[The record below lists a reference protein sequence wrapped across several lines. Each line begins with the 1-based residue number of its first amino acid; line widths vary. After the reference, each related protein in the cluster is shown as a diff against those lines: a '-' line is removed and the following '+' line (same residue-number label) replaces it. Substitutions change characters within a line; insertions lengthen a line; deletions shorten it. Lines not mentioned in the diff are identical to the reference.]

1 MVVRR
6 GPDNGF
12 TRRYWK
18 DSWNKFDF
26 LIVLT
31 SLPGLL
37 GLMGNGTGVFRIFRI
52 ARLFKLV
59 QGAKGLRTLFNT
71 LLQSLPAIGNVGS
84 LLFLLM
90 FVYGVL
96 GMNMYGKPGTVLYD
110 AQHANFN
117 DFATSLNTLFR
128 VFTGD
133 SWSAIMKE
141 AFECTDHGGCA
152 NHERG
157 RTLDGAIAAIY
168 FISFV
173 VAGSFVMLNLII
185 AVILDKFMD
194 SAESEGLL
202 QADNF
207 FDVLRKKMIIDKFMD
222 KLEWKLKEHMAKLKL
237 EKKLSKK
244 KK

>member
-1 MVVRR
+1 
-6 GPDNGF
+6 
-12 TRRYWK
+12 
-18 DSWNKFDF
+18 
-26 LIVLT
+26 
-31 SLPGLL
+31 
-37 GLMGNGTGVFRIFRI
+37 MGNGTGVFRIFRI

-141 AFECTDHGGCA
+141 AFECADHGGCA

-173 VAGSFVMLNLII
+173 VAGDVSDSNEPVQLEQRQKI
-185 AVILDKFMD
+185 A
-194 SAESEGLL
+194 
-202 QADNF
+202 
-207 FDVLRKKMIIDKFMD
+207 DVLGVSIG
-222 KLEWKLKEHMAKLKL
+222 LVA
-237 EKKLSKK
+237 LSASAASVRSERPFAQ
-244 KK
+244 